1 MQSMQEKTK
10 TVEISVLMAV
20 YNGEAFLREAIDSI
34 LQQSFT
40 DFEFIIIN
48 DGSID
53 KTDEILQT
61 YNDPRIVNIDIGFNV
76 GLIESLNRGIQHAQ
90 GKYIARM
97 DADDIALKD
106 RFKFQ
111 IEAFQNNPKAIVV
124 GTDYY
129 SFSKEGKKRNT
140 THNDSDYLKSLLLFG
155 PCFCHPSTM
164 IRNVFKSKHIEY
176 DRHYLHVEDFQL
188 WTELSALGDFVNI
201 NKPLL
206 IYRYHVNQISNLKRM
221 EQMRK
226 CAEIRQHYLGGLGF
240 QFTEEQIKTHNF
252 IGDNYFIKHKSELDD
267 IQDWLLNLIH
277 QNQTLTAFNDKAFNR
292 IIGKMWWDSCGY
304 SNLGLFAFR
313 TFFRSEISLVYKFNL
328 AQKLT
333 LLIKCL
339 LRMFKEG

>member
-1 MQSMQEKTK
+1 MQDKTK

-34 LQQSFT
+34 LQQTYT

-53 KTDEILQT
+53 KTDEIIQSYT
-61 YNDPRIVNIDIGFNV
+61 DPRIVKIDIGFNV
-76 GLIESLNRGIQHAQ
+76 GLIESLNRGLQHAQ

-106 RFKFQ
+106 RFKLQ
-111 IEAFQNNPKAIVV
+111 IAAFQNNPNAVVV

-129 SFSKEGKKRNT
+129 SFSKEGKKRNVT
-140 THNDSDYLKSLLLFG
+140 FNDSDYLKSLLLFG
-155 PCFCHPSTM
+155 PCFCHPTTM
-164 IRNVFKSKHIEY
+164 IKNVFKEKNIEY

-201 NKPLL
+201 NKPLFM
-206 IYRYHVNQISNLKRM
+206 YRYHVNQISNLKRM

-226 CAEIRQHYLGGLGF
+226 CAEIRHHYLSGLGF
-240 QFTEEQIKTHNF
+240 QCNEEQLKTHHF

-267 IQDWLLNLIH
+267 IQDWLMTIIN
-277 QNQTLTAFNDKAFNR
+277 QNKSLKVFSESAFHR
-292 IIGKMWWDSCGY
+292 SIGKMWMDSCGY
-304 SNLGLFAFR
+304 TNLGLFAFR
-313 TFFRSEISLVYKFNL
+313 TYFRSNIAVLHKPNI
-328 AQKLT
+328 AQKIT
-333 LLIKCL
+333 LLAKCI
-339 LRMFKEG
+339 LRMFKV